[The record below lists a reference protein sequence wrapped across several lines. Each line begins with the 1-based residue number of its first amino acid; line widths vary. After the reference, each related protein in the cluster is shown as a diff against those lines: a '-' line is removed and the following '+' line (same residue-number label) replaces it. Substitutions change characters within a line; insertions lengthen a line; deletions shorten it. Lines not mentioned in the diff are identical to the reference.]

1 MEEIQQMLARSA
13 DALTAGNFK
22 DAYFCYLDIIDAAAV
37 ELRKV
42 KFIANVAITSTTT
55 ASLISITRTSVSYA
69 QDILSKHNAAIAA
82 ISEPPAIPR
91 KTSLSRHTDRISAGQ
106 TKTVTMLTEQI
117 QATSSAAASSSTSTS
132 VTGAGC
138 GSCSTPD
145 LSGPD
150 SPVSS
155 RISSFSSKLST
166 TPVTS
171 PPLTRTYSTPSIPPK
186 PTRRPPL
193 ATPTPPNAR
202 SPVLDHSES
211 GTFASSTEASSPLL
225 SPRVPSPRTIHTPV
239 LPHNPHTFQQQQQQ
253 QQQPQQQSQQ
263 QQQQQQRQHQQQQQQ
278 PQPQQQ
284 SQHGQNQTSQSPH
297 NHSNHSNLALSRALE
312 PSRSQS
318 VPVKNTTTQP
328 IGADSP
334 PQSKPPLPPKPAR
347 LYRKLDDI
355 PVAEEQSMDEDDSD
369 EEDDEDDDDIEGL
382 NRRASSPSIAIPAP
396 TRRGGAPLS
405 VPTSPT
411 LSPSSISSS
420 LSSVD
425 RSRSYTLPQYATLNQ
440 TSAFI
445 SVIPD
450 GSVDPTNLVEAERIS
465 GDNEDQLD
473 QKLYGPSD
481 HIPMIPVTP
490 LRTTH
495 RTLVEK
501 EKTCS
506 SKLAETKQKLQE
518 LTQRPS
524 NSSVTVSSPTSKSDQ
539 DKDEETEIVILQ
551 ENLNKYTSMISNV
564 MATITKVRELLY
576 RSASITSILEFPAY
590 LVAYQLTLVESAIF
604 LEIPPLA
611 LLTHSPKNPHRSI
624 TSSTDFFNYLTR
636 MIEYSV
642 LYPPEASGRAQ
653 CMHYW
658 VKVAVKLHELENF
671 QTLKAV
677 LSALGTPPI
686 KRLKRT
692 WGFVPRKSMHKLE
705 TLSELMSEERNY
717 GKYREMMTSL
727 NAGTLLLSPAMV
739 SPVHSSSASASTST
753 STPTSKLDLQSLTGL
768 SQSLSLGFRTKEAAR
783 RPMVPFLGTF
793 IMDITYLLAAVK
805 KSNSHSNSNSNSNG
819 NGNSNTPSV
828 SSQTPGGSNL
838 REKLATSPS
847 IATQFAPEDD
857 ARIQDLLMTLTA
869 YQSGPKYSSQ
879 PPRPY
884 IKAATKNH
892 HHFRAPSLSSALHR
906 TAKYRTSSVDRQIGG
921 NITHQSLYDDDDDDM
936 SGNGIRPTQQLILH
950 YLLTRPWV
958 PERMVDELSMIREP
972 SKNKNQ
978 GSSGNMSRTSTSGS
992 THSWPG
998 LTGGGNSS
1006 SVYSQIST
1014 TSTVQRGSTGS
1025 NSGDGVY
1032 SSDKTSRP
1040 TSVENE

>member
-1 MEEIQQMLARSA
+1 MDEIQQMLARSA
-13 DALTAGNFK
+13 DALSAGNFK
-22 DAYFCYLDIIDAAAV
+22 DAYFCYLDIIDAAAI

-42 KFIANVAITSTTT
+42 KFIANG
-55 ASLISITRTSVSYA
+55 ASFNNSQYAASWVMGDRFMDTRTR
-69 QDILSKHNAAIAA
+69 N
-82 ISEPPAIPR
+82 P
-91 KTSLSRHTDRISAGQ
+91 
-106 TKTVTMLTEQI
+106 I
-117 QATSSAAASSSTSTS
+117 QATHP
-132 VTGAGC
+132 
-138 GSCSTPD
+138 STPD
-145 LSGPD
+145 LGPE

-155 RISSFSSKLST
+155 RVSSFSKSST

-171 PPLTRTYSTPSIPPK
+171 PINRSTPSIPPK
-186 PTRRPPL
+186 PTRRPPI
-193 ATPTPPNAR
+193 ASPTPPNAR
-202 SPVLDHSES
+202 SPVLDMMES
-211 GTFASSTEASSPLL
+211 GAFTSSNLLSSPGAPHHQNNLGKTSELL
-225 SPRVPSPRTIHTPV
+225 RP
-239 LPHNPHTFQQQQQQ
+239 
-253 QQQPQQQSQQ
+253 
-263 QQQQQQRQHQQQQQQ
+263 
-278 PQPQQQ
+278 
-284 SQHGQNQTSQSPH
+284 
-297 NHSNHSNLALSRALE
+297 LSH
-312 PSRSQS
+312 PSR
-318 VPVKNTTTQP
+318 NTH
-328 IGADSP
+328 GADSP

-347 LYRKLDDI
+347 LYRKLKEI
-355 PVAEEQSMDEDDSD
+355 SVEEQSDEDDSD
-369 EEDDEDDDDIEGL
+369 EDDDDDEDDDME
-382 NRRASSPSIAIPAP
+382 
-396 TRRGGAPLS
+396 
-405 VPTSPT
+405 
-411 LSPSSISSS
+411 
-420 LSSVD
+420 D
-425 RSRSYTLPQYATLNQ
+425 RSRSYTLPQYTALSQ
-440 TSAFI
+440 TNSFI

-473 QKLYGPSD
+473 QKTYGPSD

-518 LTQRPS
+518 VNTKSGEKIKTQ
-524 NSSVTVSSPTSKSDQ
+524 D
-539 DKDEETEIVILQ
+539 DEVDIQILQ

-604 LEIPPLA
+604 LEIPPAA

-624 TSSTDFFNYLTR
+624 TASTDFFNYLTR

-642 LYPPEASGRAQ
+642 LFPPEASGRAQ

-677 LSALGTPPI
+677 LSALGTPPV

-705 TLSELMSEERNY
+705 TLSELMSEGRNY

-727 NAGTLLLSPAMV
+727 NAGTLLLSPAMA
-739 SPVHSSSASASTST
+739 SPVPSSSSA
-753 STPTSKLDLQSLTGL
+753 PSKIDMQSLNGI

-805 KSNSHSNSNSNSNG
+805 KSNNNA
-819 NGNSNTPSV
+819 PPV
-828 SSQTPGGSNL
+828 SSQISATSSL
-838 REKLATSPS
+838 REKPPTSPS
-847 IATQFAPEDD
+847 VATHFAPEDD
-857 ARIQDLLMTLTA
+857 VRVQDLLMTLTA

-921 NITHQSLYDDDDDDM
+921 NITHQSSYDEEEDDV

-958 PERMVDELSMIREP
+958 PERMVDELSTIREP
-972 SKNKNQ
+972 PKNKNL
-978 GSSGNMSRTSTSGS
+978 GSGGSISRTNTSGS

-998 LTGGGNSS
+998 LTSGGGSM
-1006 SVYSQIST
+1006 YSQIST
-1014 TSTVQRGSTGS
+1014 TSTIQRGSTGS
-1025 NSGDGVY
+1025 NSGDGING
-1032 SSDKTSRP
+1032 SGGSSRP
-1040 TSVENE
+1040 TSVDE

>member
-1 MEEIQQMLARSA
+1 MDEIQQMLARSA
-13 DALTAGNFK
+13 DALSAGNFK
-22 DAYFCYLDIIDAAAV
+22 DAYFCYLDIIDAAAI

-55 ASLISITRTSVSYA
+55 ASLISITRTTVSFA

-91 KTSLSRHTDRISAGQ
+91 KTSLSRHSDRISAGQ

-117 QATSSAAASSSTSTS
+117 LATHP
-132 VTGAGC
+132 
-138 GSCSTPD
+138 STPD
-145 LSGPD
+145 LGPE

-155 RISSFSSKLST
+155 RVSSFSSKSST
-166 TPVTS
+166 TPVTT
-171 PPLTRTYSTPSIPPK
+171 PINRSTPSIPPK
-186 PTRRPPL
+186 PTRRPPI
-193 ATPTPPNAR
+193 ASPTPPNAR
-202 SPVLDHSES
+202 SPVLDMMES
-211 GTFASSTEASSPLL
+211 GAFASSSLLSSPGAPHHQTNLGKTPELL
-225 SPRVPSPRTIHTPV
+225 R
-239 LPHNPHTFQQQQQQ
+239 
-253 QQQPQQQSQQ
+253 PQS
-263 QQQQQQRQHQQQQQQ
+263 
-278 PQPQQQ
+278 
-284 SQHGQNQTSQSPH
+284 
-297 NHSNHSNLALSRALE
+297 L
-312 PSRSQS
+312 PSR
-318 VPVKNTTTQP
+318 NTH
-328 IGADSP
+328 GADSP

-347 LYRKLDDI
+347 LYRKLKEI
-355 PVAEEQSMDEDDSD
+355 SVEEQSDEDDSD
-369 EEDDEDDDDIEGL
+369 EDEDDDEDDDMEGQLSVFSPTL

-396 TRRGGAPLS
+396 NRRVGAPLS

-420 LSSVD
+420 LSSAD
-425 RSRSYTLPQYATLNQ
+425 RSRSYTLPQYAALSQ
-440 TSAFI
+440 TNSFI

-473 QKLYGPSD
+473 QKTYGPSD

-518 LTQRPS
+518 VNTKFGEKTKTQ
-524 NSSVTVSSPTSKSDQ
+524 D
-539 DKDEETEIVILQ
+539 DEVDSQILQ

-604 LEIPPLA
+604 LEIPPAA

-624 TSSTDFFNYLTR
+624 TASTDFFNYLTR

-642 LYPPEASGRAQ
+642 LFPPEASGRAQ

-677 LSALGTPPI
+677 LSALGTPPV

-705 TLSELMSEERNY
+705 TLSELMSEGRNY
-717 GKYREMMTSL
+717 GKYREMMSSL
-727 NAGTLLLSPAMV
+727 NAGTLLLSPAMA
-739 SPVHSSSASASTST
+739 SPVSSSSSA
-753 STPTSKLDLQSLTGL
+753 PSKIDMQSLNGI
-768 SQSLSLGFRTKEAAR
+768 SQSLSLGFRAKEAAR

-805 KSNSHSNSNSNSNG
+805 KSNNNA
-819 NGNSNTPSV
+819 PPV
-828 SSQTPGGSNL
+828 SSQISATSSL
-838 REKLATSPS
+838 REKPPTSPS
-847 IATQFAPEDD
+847 VATHFAPEDD
-857 ARIQDLLMTLTA
+857 VRIQDLLMTLTA

-921 NITHQSLYDDDDDDM
+921 NITHQSSYDEEEDDV

-958 PERMVDELSMIREP
+958 PERMVDELSTIREP
-972 SKNKNQ
+972 PKNKNL
-978 GSSGNMSRTSTSGS
+978 GSGGSISRTSTSGS

-998 LTGGGNSS
+998 LTSGGGSL
-1006 SVYSQIST
+1006 YSQIST
-1014 TSTVQRGSTGS
+1014 TSTIQRGSTGS
-1025 NSGDGVY
+1025 NSGDGVNG
-1032 SSDKTSRP
+1032 SGGSSRP
-1040 TSVENE
+1040 TSVDE

>member
-1 MEEIQQMLARSA
+1 M
-13 DALTAGNFK
+13 F
-22 DAYFCYLDIIDAAAV
+22 
-37 ELRKV
+37 
-42 KFIANVAITSTTT
+42 
-55 ASLISITRTSVSYA
+55 
-69 QDILSKHNAAIAA
+69 
-82 ISEPPAIPR
+82 
-91 KTSLSRHTDRISAGQ
+91 
-106 TKTVTMLTEQI
+106 
-117 QATSSAAASSSTSTS
+117 
-132 VTGAGC
+132 
-138 GSCSTPD
+138 
-145 LSGPD
+145 
-150 SPVSS
+150 SP
-155 RISSFSSKLST
+155 T
-166 TPVTS
+166 
-171 PPLTRTYSTPSIPPK
+171 
-186 PTRRPPL
+186 
-193 ATPTPPNAR
+193 
-202 SPVLDHSES
+202 
-211 GTFASSTEASSPLL
+211 
-225 SPRVPSPRTIHTPV
+225 
-239 LPHNPHTFQQQQQQ
+239 
-253 QQQPQQQSQQ
+253 
-263 QQQQQQRQHQQQQQQ
+263 
-278 PQPQQQ
+278 
-284 SQHGQNQTSQSPH
+284 
-297 NHSNHSNLALSRALE
+297 
-312 PSRSQS
+312 
-318 VPVKNTTTQP
+318 
-328 IGADSP
+328 
-334 PQSKPPLPPKPAR
+334 
-347 LYRKLDDI
+347 
-355 PVAEEQSMDEDDSD
+355 
-369 EEDDEDDDDIEGL
+369 L

-396 TRRGGAPLS
+396 TRRVGTPLS

-425 RSRSYTLPQYATLNQ
+425 RSRSYTLPQYAALSQ
-440 TSAFI
+440 TNSFI

-473 QKLYGPSD
+473 QKTYGPSD

-518 LTQRPS
+518 TNAKSNGEKAKTQDDD
-524 NSSVTVSSPTSKSDQ
+524 VDIQ
-539 DKDEETEIVILQ
+539 ILQ

-604 LEIPPLA
+604 LEIPPAA

-624 TSSTDFFNYLTR
+624 TASTDFFNYLTR

-642 LYPPEASGRAQ
+642 LFPPEASGRAQ

-677 LSALGTPPI
+677 LSALGTPPV

-692 WGFVPRKSMHKLE
+692 WGFVPRKSMHKLD
-705 TLSELMSEERNY
+705 TLSELMSEGRNY

-739 SPVHSSSASASTST
+739 SPVHSTSSSSA
-753 STPTSKLDLQSLTGL
+753 PSKIDMQSFNGI

-805 KSNSHSNSNSNSNG
+805 KSSSNA
-819 NGNSNTPSV
+819 PSV
-828 SSQTPGGSNL
+828 SSQIPATSSL
-838 REKLATSPS
+838 REKPPTSPS
-847 IATQFAPEDD
+847 VATHFAPEDD
-857 ARIQDLLMTLTA
+857 VRIQDLLMTLTA

-921 NITHQSLYDDDDDDM
+921 NITHQSSYDEEEDDV

-958 PERMVDELSMIREP
+958 PERMVDELSTIREP
-972 SKNKNQ
+972 PKNKNL
-978 GSSGNMSRTSTSGS
+978 GSGGSISRTSTSGS

-998 LTGGGNSS
+998 LTSGGGGSM
-1006 SVYSQIST
+1006 YSQIST
-1014 TSTVQRGSTGS
+1014 TSTIQRGSTGS
-1025 NSGDGVY
+1025 NSGDGING
-1032 SSDKTSRP
+1032 SGGSSRP
-1040 TSVENE
+1040 TSVDE

>member
-1 MEEIQQMLARSA
+1 MDEIQQMLARSA
-13 DALTAGNFK
+13 DALSAGNFK
-22 DAYFCYLDIIDAAAV
+22 DAYFCYLDIIDAAAI

-55 ASLISITRTSVSYA
+55 ASLISITRTTVSYA

-82 ISEPPAIPR
+82 ISEPPVIPR
-91 KTSLSRHTDRISAGQ
+91 KTSLSRHSDRIFAGQ

-117 QATSSAAASSSTSTS
+117 QATHSSTPNLGTE
-132 VTGAGC
+132 
-138 GSCSTPD
+138 
-145 LSGPD
+145 

-155 RISSFSSKLST
+155 HVSSFSSKSPT

-171 PPLTRTYSTPSIPPK
+171 PNNRSTPFIPPK
-186 PTRRPPL
+186 PTRRPPI
-193 ATPTPPNAR
+193 ASPTPPNAR
-202 SPVLDHSES
+202 SPVLDFMES
-211 GTFASSTEASSPLL
+211 GAFASSNSSSGAPHHQNNLGKAPELL
-225 SPRVPSPRTIHTPV
+225 R
-239 LPHNPHTFQQQQQQ
+239 
-253 QQQPQQQSQQ
+253 PQS
-263 QQQQQQRQHQQQQQQ
+263 
-278 PQPQQQ
+278 
-284 SQHGQNQTSQSPH
+284 
-297 NHSNHSNLALSRALE
+297 L
-312 PSRSQS
+312 PSR
-318 VPVKNTTTQP
+318 NTN
-328 IGADSP
+328 GADSP

-347 LYRKLDDI
+347 LYRKLKEI
-355 PVAEEQSMDEDDSD
+355 SVEEQSDEDDSD
-369 EEDDEDDDDIEGL
+369 EDEDDDEDDDME
-382 NRRASSPSIAIPAP
+382 
-396 TRRGGAPLS
+396 
-405 VPTSPT
+405 
-411 LSPSSISSS
+411 
-420 LSSVD
+420 D
-425 RSRSYTLPQYATLNQ
+425 RSRSYTLPQYAALSQ
-440 TSAFI
+440 TNSFI

-473 QKLYGPSD
+473 QKTYGPSD

-518 LTQRPS
+518 VNTKSGEKTKTQ
-524 NSSVTVSSPTSKSDQ
+524 D
-539 DKDEETEIVILQ
+539 DEVDIQILQ

-604 LEIPPLA
+604 LEIPPAA

-624 TSSTDFFNYLTR
+624 TASTDFFNYLTR

-642 LYPPEASGRAQ
+642 LFPPEASGRAQ

-677 LSALGTPPI
+677 LSALGTPPV

-705 TLSELMSEERNY
+705 TLSELMSEGRNY

-727 NAGTLLLSPAMV
+727 NAGTLLLSPAMA
-739 SPVHSSSASASTST
+739 SPVPSSSSA
-753 STPTSKLDLQSLTGL
+753 PSKIDIQSLNGI
-768 SQSLSLGFRTKEAAR
+768 SQSLSFGFRTKEAAR

-805 KSNSHSNSNSNSNG
+805 KSNNNA
-819 NGNSNTPSV
+819 PPV
-828 SSQTPGGSNL
+828 SSQISATSSL
-838 REKLATSPS
+838 REKPPTSPS
-847 IATQFAPEDD
+847 VATHFAPEDD

-906 TAKYRTSSVDRQIGG
+906 TTKYRTSSVDRQIGG
-921 NITHQSLYDDDDDDM
+921 NITHQSSYDDEEDDV

-958 PERMVDELSMIREP
+958 PERMVDELSTIREP
-972 SKNKNQ
+972 PKNKNL
-978 GSSGNMSRTSTSGS
+978 GSGGSISRTNTSGS

-998 LTGGGNSS
+998 LTSGGGSI
-1006 SVYSQIST
+1006 YSQIST
-1014 TSTVQRGSTGS
+1014 TSTIQRGSTGS
-1025 NSGDGVY
+1025 NSGDGING
-1032 SSDKTSRP
+1032 SGGSSRP
-1040 TSVENE
+1040 TSVDE